1 MKNLIVGA
9 LSILS
14 LNAVAQ
20 IPCSGGSADG
30 YPCSNI
36 DLYAV
41 LPFEE
46 LGGEENGN
54 DIWGWVEESS
64 QREFA
69 IYGMANGT
77 AFIEVTDPLNPVYI
91 GMLPTHNDNSLWR
104 DIKVYQN
111 HAFIVSEASFHGMQV
126 FDLTQLPTA
135 SNLPVIFEETTHY
148 ANFGHCHNI
157 AINEE
162 TGFAYAVG
170 TSTFNG
176 GLHIVN
182 IQDPLNPVIAG
193 EFGEDGYTHDAQI
206 VVYHGPDADYSGK
219 EIAFAFNEDNV
230 AIVDVTDKT
239 ECTLIS
245 HAEYDNPQYTHQGWL
260 SEDHRFLFMDDELDE
275 QNLGTQTKTYM
286 FDIADL
292 DNPVFIGFYLSSQF
306 VIDHNMYVKGSLL
319 FQSNYLGG
327 LRVLSTADVANG
339 NLEEVAFFDTN
350 PGPNF
355 AIFSGSWSNYP
366 YFPSGNVVV
375 STFSHFFIVRPTDDI
390 LALNTS
396 EVAAQPRDVNVYP
409 NPSNDVVNVTISDVS
424 NIKQMELYDMS
435 GRLVKT
441 LNIPNGARGQLTL
454 VISDLDR
461 GVYSLIVPGFNELNT
476 RVVKN

>member
-1 MKNLIVGA
+1 MITTLCFA
-9 LSILS
+9 PF
-14 LNAVAQ
+14 AVFAQ
-20 IPCSGGSADG
+20 IPCTNGSADG
-30 YPCSNI
+30 YPCSNV
-36 DLYAV
+36 DLFAV
-41 LPFEE
+41 MTLEE

-54 DIWGWVEESS
+54 DIWGWVDPTS

-77 AFIEVTDPLNPVYI
+77 SFIEVTDPQNPVYI

-111 HAFIVSEASFHGMQV
+111 HAFIVSEASFHGLQV
-126 FDLTQLPTA
+126 FDLSQLISAT
-135 SNLPVIFEETTHY
+135 NLPVVFEETAHY
-148 ANFGHCHNI
+148 DSFGHCHNI

-182 IQDPLNPVIAG
+182 IQDPANPVIAG
-193 EFGEDGYTHDAQI
+193 DFAEDGYTHDAQI
-206 VVYHGPDADYSGK
+206 VVYHGPDADYTGK

-230 AIVDVTDKT
+230 AIVDVSDKS
-239 ECTLIS
+239 ECTLIA
-245 HAEYDNPQYTHQGWL
+245 HATYDDPQYTHQGWL
-260 SEDHRFLFMDDELDE
+260 SDDHKYLFMDDELDE
-275 QNLGTQTKTYM
+275 QNLGTQTKTYI
-286 FDIADL
+286 FNVSDL
-292 DNPVFIGFYLSSQF
+292 DNPQFVGFYLSSQF

-327 LRVLSTADVANG
+327 LRILSMADPANG
-339 NLEEVAFFDTN
+339 NLDEVGFFDTN

-355 AIFSGSWSNYP
+355 AVFDGSWSNYP

-375 STFSHFFIVRPTDDI
+375 STFSHFFIVRPSDEI

-396 EVAAQPRDVNVYP
+396 SISAQPRDVNVYP
-409 NPSNDVVNVTISDVS
+409 NPASEVVNIELSNLNDISNVHIFDAAG
-424 NIKQMELYDMS
+424 K
-435 GRLVKT
+435 LVK
-441 LNIPNGARGQLTL
+441 NVSIPQGAQGSMTL
-454 VISDLDR
+454 VVGDLVE
-461 GVYSLIVPGFNELNT
+461 GLYTIVVPGFSELNT
-476 RVVKN
+476 RFIKN

>member
-1 MKNLIVGA
+1 MKNLIVGTFA
-9 LSILS
+9 LLSI
-14 LNAVAQ
+14 NALAQ
-20 IPCSGGSADG
+20 IPCTGGSADG

-46 LGGEENGN
+46 LGGEDNGN

-77 AFIEVTDPLNPVYI
+77 AFIEITDPLNPVYI

-111 HAFIVSEASFHGMQV
+111 HAFIVSEASFHGLQV
-126 FDLTQLPTA
+126 FDLSQLPVA
-135 SNLPVIFEETTHY
+135 DNLPVIFEETAHY
-148 ANFGHCHNI
+148 NSFGHCHNI

-162 TGFAYAVG
+162 TGYAYAVG

-182 IQDPLNPVIAG
+182 IQNPANPVIAG
-193 EFGEDGYTHDAQI
+193 EYGEDGYTHDAQ
-206 VVYHGPDADYSGK
+206 VVIYNGPDADYQGK

-230 AIVDVTDKT
+230 AIVDVSDKT
-239 ECTLIS
+239 ECTLIA
-245 HAEYDNPQYTHQGWL
+245 HAVYDNPQYTHQGWL
-260 SEDHRFLFMDDELDE
+260 SDDQRYLFMDDELDE
-275 QNLGTQTKTYM
+275 QNLGTQTKTYI
-286 FDIADL
+286 FDVSDL
-292 DNPVFIGFYLSSQF
+292 DNPLLLGFFLSNQF
-306 VIDHNMYVKGSLL
+306 AIDHNMYVKGSLL
-319 FQSNYLGG
+319 FQSNYLAG
-327 LRVLSTADVANG
+327 LRILSIEDVENG

-355 AIFSGSWSNYP
+355 ALFDGSWSNYP

-375 STFSHFFIVRPTDDI
+375 STFSHFFIVRPTDEI
-390 LALNTS
+390 LALNTQ
-396 EVAAQPRDVNVYP
+396 EVSAQPRDVKVFP
-409 NPSNDVVNVTISDVS
+409 NPSNDVFYIALSNVTNMNAV
-424 NIKQMELYDMS
+424 EVYDLG
-435 GRLVKT
+435 GRLVKSFS
-441 LNIPNGARGQLTL
+441 LPKGAGGKLTL
-454 VISDLDR
+454 IVSDLES
-461 GVYSLIVPGFNELNT
+461 GYYS
-476 RVVKN
+476 VVFPEFPEMTSRIIKN